1 MPATPVVHCQG
12 RNFNTTGSSNVTL
25 GCESGFGDGC
35 AAFGVLMLVLA
46 VALIVIIPKTL
57 GRADKGR
64 DADTTAAA
72 ASLLTNDS
80 LSGQVSLSFT
90 HPIDPE

>member
-1 MPATPVVHCQG
+1 
-12 RNFNTTGSSNVTL
+12 
-25 GCESGFGDGC
+25 
-35 AAFGVLMLVLA
+35 MLVLA